1 MDRFQIDEFLFYLDT
16 MELDR
21 LDCRND
27 FYDNENDN
35 VYIRDTQVE
44 TKNCDTTVYKLR
56 IRFVSDR
63 SRQETDDLYIRCDE
77 NSKPNRKKKNNE
89 LTIFD
94 ETSTFFPLFFTF
106 DALIRL
112 GNVEEE
118 PLAGF
123 PLPLS

>member
-1 MDRFQIDEFLFYLDT
+1 
-16 MELDR
+16 MESDR

-44 TKNCDTTVYKLR
+44 KKYCDKTVYKLR
-56 IRFVSDR
+56 IRFVFDR

-77 NSKPNRKKKNNE
+77 NSKPNREKKKQRIDVVQWNVE
-89 LTIFD
+89 SFSI
-94 ETSTFFPLFFTF
+94 FFTF
-106 DALIRL
+106 DAFIRL

-118 PLAGF
+118 PVTTGF
-123 PLPLS
+123 SLPLS